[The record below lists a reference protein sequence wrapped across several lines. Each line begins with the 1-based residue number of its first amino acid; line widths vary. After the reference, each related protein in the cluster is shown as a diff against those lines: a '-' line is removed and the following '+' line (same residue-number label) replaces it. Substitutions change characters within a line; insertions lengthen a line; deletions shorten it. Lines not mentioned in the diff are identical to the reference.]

1 MTRPLPVL
9 LDLHSAMHSAARRG
23 IYTFAYHCWS
33 QSKKGEVDAVVERL
47 LSAISSVEM
56 LTVLTRWAE
65 RSGRDG
71 LLATRRPAQ
80 SLAACWA
87 ACPEPAWLSRPACWP
102 VETGRDEHLPPGLLP
117 ATRWPAAACAGRHRV
132 PKRRGWP
139 TRLPPAA
146 AVLLT
151 AAPTTSCAPL
161 PPLNGTCVVART
173 GDNKDGSGSDY
184 EKH

>member
-1 MTRPLPVL
+1 
-9 LDLHSAMHSAARRG
+9 LHIIVGVSL
-23 IYTFAYHCWS
+23 
-33 QSKKGEVDAVVERL
+33 KKGEVDAVVERL

-87 ACPEPAWLSRPACWP
+87 ACLEPAWLSRPACWP

-139 TRLPPAA
+139 TRLPPAT

-184 EKH
+184 EKN